1 MSPLTPDDLVPSA
14 GIEPVTLKIWAE
26 AHEDGSLRFVLL
38 VPQSQIGS
46 ASEALGRYLATTVA
60 AMFVDEG
67 VPLQTAEGKVH

>member
-1 MSPLTPDDLVPSA
+1 MSPLTPDDLAPSA

-46 ASEALGRYLATTVA
+46 TSEALGRYLATTVA
-60 AMFVDEG
+60 ALFVDEN
-67 VPLQTAEGKVH
+67 VPHVLAQGKVH